1 MVLKSRVPDD
11 GACSQSS
18 VVLIYMMYT
27 SMVGEIKKFQ
37 LSNKLIWKGECEK
50 QVFGEDL
57 DGVVTALCIALRRV

>member
-1 MVLKSRVPDD
+1 VKS
-11 GACSQSS
+11 Q
-18 VVLIYMMYT
+18 
-27 SMVGEIKKFQ
+27 KFQ